1 MFLLLHLCV
10 YGGATAYNSSY
21 DRDRGPVG
29 GMKYPPECGL
39 TERYGGLMLQVFG
52 VAGMSLWG
60 WVLALCAAVMVVMG
74 TAYSH
79 PRWRWKARPLLSLGA
94 VALGQGAIPFY
105 MGFLAATSLAMPGWQ
120 VALPAAASALLITGL
135 YPLTQV
141 YQIDEDD
148 RRGDR
153 TFAVRYGPD
162 VVFRFARFSIAGG
175 VALTGLSLA
184 SFGIVEPS
192 WLAALPLGYAIFW
205 LTLGYWQRRFDAQ
218 TVYQNHDWAF
228 RLSAA
233 ASLLFW
239 VFCLAEIIA
248 NGS

>member
-1 MFLLLHLCV
+1 MFVLLHLCV

-21 DRDRGPVG
+21 DRDLGPVG
-29 GMKYPPECGL
+29 GMKHPPQSGL
-39 TERYGGLMLQVFG
+39 TERYGGLLLQFLG
-52 VAGMSLWG
+52 IAGMSLWG
-60 WVLALCAAVMVVMG
+60 WPLGLCTAGMVLMG

-94 VALGQGAIPFY
+94 VAVGQGVIPFY
-105 MGFLAATSLAMPGWQ
+105 MGFVAATSLALPGWQ
-120 VALPAAASALLITGL
+120 LLLPAAASALLVAGL

-141 YQIDEDD
+141 YQIEEDG
-148 RRGDR
+148 RRGDW

-162 VVFRFARFSIAGG
+162 AVFRFARFSIAGA
-175 VALTGLSLA
+175 VALIGLSLA
-184 SFGIVEPS
+184 SFGIVQTL
-192 WLAALPLGYAIFW
+192 WLAALPVGYAILW
-205 LTLGYWQRRFDAQ
+205 LALGHWRQRFGAQ
-218 TVYQNHDWAF
+218 TVFENHDWAF

-248 NGS
+248 ASA